1 LPAAERDHG
10 KGWKETALGCD
21 ASTRNRQPR
30 PRVSHEGNSLPL
42 TGSQQTEALSRVRAP
57 DWNLTETGP
66 LPHVVSDLLK
76 LGSVGDAIGAFA
88 EEMFGRVDSSPDVAD
103 ISPA

>member
-1 LPAAERDHG
+1 L
-10 KGWKETALGCD
+10 TL
-21 ASTRNRQPR
+21 TR
-30 PRVSHEGNSLPL
+30 
-42 TGSQQTEALSRVRAP
+42 SQQTEALSRVRAA

-76 LGSVGDAIGAFA
+76 FGAVGDAICPFT
-88 EEMFGRVDSSPDVAD
+88 EEMFSGVDRSPDVAD